1 MDVPHNR
8 IALSLA
14 SDQEKLWKE
23 VTTMLSFE
31 HPNVMSLIGV
41 CIDGEMPLIIMPYMP
56 NGSVLGYVKRNKE
69 ELYFQIDRKPNQEEV
84 HRHFNAE
91 FHINAIILSKLGR
104 SCEKGIFGC
113 VLSDQ

>member
-1 MDVPHNR
+1 MQRYKPLALIVFYYGISTLIC

-41 CIDGEMPLIIMPYMP
+41 CVDGEMPLIIMPYMS
-56 NGSVLGYVKRNKE
+56 NGSVLGYVKKNKE
-69 ELYFQIDRKPNQEEV
+69 ELYFQIDRKGNQEEV
-84 HRHFNAE
+84 V
-91 FHINAIILSKLGR
+91 IL
-104 SCEKGIFGC
+104 
-113 VLSDQ
+113 